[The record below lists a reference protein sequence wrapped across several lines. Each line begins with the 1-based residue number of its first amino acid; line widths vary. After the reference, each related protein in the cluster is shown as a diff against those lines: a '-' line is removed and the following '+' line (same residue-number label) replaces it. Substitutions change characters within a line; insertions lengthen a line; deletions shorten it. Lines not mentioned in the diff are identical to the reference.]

1 MYLVGIDVG
10 GTFTDLTAVDMATG
24 RAVVTKVPSRPRNE
38 AAAVLAGLE
47 ALGIASADVRRLVH
61 GTTVGTNAVLE
72 RRGARVALLTTAGFR
87 DLIEIG
93 RTKRNIPALF
103 IPTFV
108 RPKPVVER
116 KDRFEVQERLGPDG
130 AVLVPLDR
138 ASVERGVD
146 AALAAPAEAIAVC
159 LLHAYL
165 NPAHEHAVADAVKGR
180 APGVPVSCS
189 ADVVA
194 EYREFERFSTTVLNA
209 YLQPLMEGYL
219 TSLEERLLATGY
231 THGVL
236 TVASSGGMMTTD
248 TARRLPIKT
257 IFSGPA
263 GGVSQACFVG
273 AAAGV
278 RDFIT
283 YDMGGTSTD
292 VCLVRELQPLTTA
305 DAMVGAFPVKVSQID
320 MHTVGAG
327 GGSIAWLEPD
337 GGLAVGPRSAG
348 AVPGPAAYG
357 LGGAEP
363 TVTDANVV
371 LGRIGAARRLG
382 GSIAIDSER
391 ARAVVAGLAARLP
404 RPLGVEA
411 LAEGIVTIAVARMT
425 SAIREISIQRGH
437 DPRDFTLIAFG
448 GAGPMHA
455 LAMADEI
462 GIPRVLVPRHP
473 GNFSALGLLAADIKH
488 DDVRTRVGL
497 LGERLPALH
506 AAFAEMETAAR
517 QQLEREGFAPE
528 RQRLLRSLDLRYRG
542 QAFELN
548 IALRGAAEGEP
559 SAFESEVPALRGA
572 AEGEPSAFD
581 SAVPPVTEVET
592 RFHRQHRETYGHA
605 NPAAAVEL
613 VNARLTA
620 YGLVPKPAPE
630 RRAPAGAALETALVE
645 RRPVWFGGRAHACPV
660 WDRDRLPGDATIVGP
675 AIVEEF
681 GATTVVPPGWRG
693 TVDDQGNLRFERER
707 TTPHPALS
715 PGGGEREAG
724 A

>member
-1 MYLVGIDVG
+1 MYIVGIDVG
-10 GTFTDLTAVDMATG
+10 GTFTDLTAVDEATG

-38 AAAVLAGLE
+38 AAAVLAGLQ

-116 KDRFEVQERLGPDG
+116 RDRFEVIERLGPDG

-138 ASVERGVD
+138 ASIERALD
-146 AALAAPAEAIAVC
+146 AAVAAPAEAIAVC

-165 NPAHEHAVADAVKGR
+165 NPAHEHSVADAVKGR
-180 APGVPVSCS
+180 APGLPVSCS

-219 TSLEERLLATGY
+219 TSLEERLLAAGY
-231 THGVL
+231 VHGVL

-273 AAAGV
+273 EAAGI

-292 VCLVRELQPLTTA
+292 VCLVRDLQPLTTV

-327 GGSIAWLEPD
+327 GGSIAWLDVD
-337 GGLAVGPRSAG
+337 GSLAVGPRSAG
-348 AVPGPAAYG
+348 AAPGPAAYG
-357 LGGAEP
+357 LGGTEP

-371 LGRIGAARRLG
+371 LGRIGTTRRLG
-382 GSIAIDSER
+382 GSIVIDAER
-391 ARAVVAGLAARLP
+391 ARAAVAALAARLP

-425 SAIREISIQRGH
+425 SAIREIS
-437 DPRDFTLIAFG
+437 
-448 GAGPMHA
+448 
-455 LAMADEI
+455 
-462 GIPRVLVPRHP
+462 
-473 GNFSALGLLAADIKH
+473 
-488 DDVRTRVGL
+488 
-497 LGERLPALH
+497 
-506 AAFAEMETAAR
+506 
-517 QQLEREGFAPE
+517 
-528 RQRLLRSLDLRYRG
+528 
-542 QAFELN
+542 
-548 IALRGAAEGEP
+548 
-559 SAFESEVPALRGA
+559 
-572 AEGEPSAFD
+572 
-581 SAVPPVTEVET
+581 
-592 RFHRQHRETYGHA
+592 
-605 NPAAAVEL
+605 
-613 VNARLTA
+613 
-620 YGLVPKPAPE
+620 
-630 RRAPAGAALETALVE
+630 
-645 RRPVWFGGRAHACPV
+645 
-660 WDRDRLPGDATIVGP
+660 
-675 AIVEEF
+675 
-681 GATTVVPPGWRG
+681 
-693 TVDDQGNLRFERER
+693 
-707 TTPHPALS
+707 
-715 PGGGEREAG
+715 
-724 A
+724 

>member
-1 MYLVGIDVG
+1 MYIVGIDVG
-10 GTFTDLTAVDMATG
+10 GTFTDLTAVDAETG
-24 RAVVTKVPSRPRNE
+24 RVVVTKVPSRPRQE

-116 KDRFEVQERLGPDG
+116 KHRFEVTERLGADG
-130 AVLVPLDR
+130 AVLVPLDPASIER
-138 ASVERGVD
+138 ALDG
-146 AALAAPAEAIAVC
+146 ALAADAEAVAVC

-165 NPAHEHAVADAVKGR
+165 NSAHERLVADAVKGR
-180 APGVPVSCS
+180 APGLPVSCS

-231 THGVL
+231 IHGVL

-273 AAAGV
+273 AAAGI

-292 VCLVRELQPLTTA
+292 VCLVRDLHPLMTA
-305 DAMVGAFPVKVSQID
+305 DAMVGAFPVKVAQID

-327 GGSIAWLEPD
+327 GGSIAWLDVD
-337 GGLAVGPRSAG
+337 GSLQVGPRSAG
-348 AVPGPAAYG
+348 AAPGPAAYG
-357 LGGAEP
+357 LGGTEP
-363 TVTDANVV
+363 AVTDANVV
-371 LGRIGAARRLG
+371 LGRIGTRRRLG
-382 GSIAIDSER
+382 GSIGIDPSLAR
-391 ARAVVAGLAARLP
+391 RAVEELALQMN

-455 LAMADEI
+455 LSMADEI

-497 LGERLPALH
+497 LRERLPALRQ
-506 AAFAEMETAAR
+506 AFAEMEAAAR

-528 RQRLLRSLDLRYRG
+528 QQKLLQSLDLRYRG

-548 IALRGAAEGEP
+548 IPVPDIELRLERIEA
-559 SAFESEVPALRGA
+559 
-572 AEGEPSAFD
+572 D
-581 SAVPPVTEVET
+581 
-592 RFHRQHRETYGHA
+592 FHRQHRDTYGHS
-605 NPAAAVEL
+605 NEAAAIEL

-620 YGLVPKPAPE
+620 YGLVPKPAAA
-630 RRAPAGAALETALVE
+630 RHVAPGADLAGALVE
-645 RRPVWFGGRAHACPV
+645 HRPVWFDGRAHDCPV
-660 WDRDRLPGDATIVGP
+660 WDRERLPERAELHGP

-693 TVDDQGNLRFERER
+693 TMDSHGNLRFEREPR
-707 TTPHPALS
+707 A
-715 PGGGEREAG
+715 
-724 A
+724 